1 MRKVAILVGLLI
13 ALVACDKATQNNLG
27 IASQEASASAYTTS
41 STKTE
46 ILDDAFN
53 KYWYQGKAEITSYKL
68 SQARYGEIHEG
79 SAVLIYVTEPFLP
92 QKQVKADYPNKQNV
106 PVLKLNRVKKFL
118 TGIYPYSLMTSV
130 FSPVNMSDP
139 AIKTTFTSQEWCGQ
153 TFMQFN
159 NRKKWEVTSR
169 SYFESHGDQN
179 FTLSKDL
186 LEDDIWTKIRLN
198 PKKLPTGKTTMI
210 PGAEFL
216 TLKHRKVKAYKVVL
230 SLEQK
235 GKLSTYKI
243 AYPQLQRTLAIQFQA
258 NFPYTIESWEEVQS
272 NRSGS
277 KSLVTKATRIKR
289 IKSAYWNRHTTQD
302 TYLYKELG
310 L

>member
-1 MRKVAILVGLLI
+1 MRKISILAGLLI
-13 ALVACDKATQNNLG
+13 ALVACNNATQEKSN
-27 IASQEASASAYTTS
+27 ITSQEASASTYTAS
-41 STKTE
+41 NTKE
-46 ILDDAFN
+46 NVIDEAFN

-79 SAVLIYVTEPFLP
+79 HAVLIYVTEPFLP
-92 QKQVKADYPNKQNV
+92 QKQVKADRPGKQNI
-106 PVLKLNRVKKFL
+106 PVLKLNRTKGFL

-130 FSPVNMSDP
+130 FSPVNMEDP
-139 AIKTTFTSQEWCGQ
+139 AIKTTFSSQEWCGQ

-169 SYFESHGDQN
+169 SYFESSGDQN
-179 FTLSKDL
+179 LKLKKDL

-198 PKKLPTGKTTMI
+198 PKKLPTGKTMMI

-216 TLKHRKVKAYKVVL
+216 TLKHHKIKAYEVVL

-235 GKLSTYKI
+235 GEMSIYKME
-243 AYPQLQRTLAIQFQA
+243 YPQLKRTLAIQFQSS
-258 NFPYTIESWEEVQS
+258 FPYTVESWEETQS
-272 NRSGS
+272 NRSGNGV
-277 KSLVTKATRIKR
+277 LVTKATRIKR
-289 IKSAYWNRHTTQD
+289 IKSAYWSRNTTQD
-302 TYLYKELG
+302 THLYKDLG